1 MWKNLKHL
9 NADQTVKLVFTPG
22 HFVSFR
28 KARRLGPANI
38 MLLSAK
44 LECYE
49 FSSHLTKET
58 FKINLYF
65 DCKSKSLIYLISF
78 KVSRK

>member
-1 MWKNLKHL
+1 MIVAYHPHLNGLNKIMWKNLEHL

-38 MLLSAK
+38 ILLSAK
-44 LECYE
+44 LAKM
-49 FSSHLTKET
+49 LK
-58 FKINLYF
+58 NAM
-65 DCKSKSLIYLISF
+65 SF
-78 KVSRK
+78 PVI

>member
-1 MWKNLKHL
+1 MIVAYHPHLNGLNKIMWENLKHL

-38 MLLSAK
+38 ILLSAK
-44 LECYE
+44 LAKM
-49 FSSHLTKET
+49 LK
-58 FKINLYF
+58 NAM
-65 DCKSKSLIYLISF
+65 SF
-78 KVSRK
+78 PVI